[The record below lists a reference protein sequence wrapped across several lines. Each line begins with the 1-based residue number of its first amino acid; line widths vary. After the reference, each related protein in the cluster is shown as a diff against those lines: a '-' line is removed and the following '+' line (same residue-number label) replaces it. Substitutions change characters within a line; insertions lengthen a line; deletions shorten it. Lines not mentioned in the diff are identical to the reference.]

1 MRAFLTCIA
10 AIAFSAGA
18 AARELRGGRALAI
31 IQSARQLGTIRV
43 VAHSEGFQDATV
55 EIQVKAPAYPI
66 STLP

>member
-1 MRAFLTCIA
+1 MQA
-10 AIAFSAGA
+10 AGA